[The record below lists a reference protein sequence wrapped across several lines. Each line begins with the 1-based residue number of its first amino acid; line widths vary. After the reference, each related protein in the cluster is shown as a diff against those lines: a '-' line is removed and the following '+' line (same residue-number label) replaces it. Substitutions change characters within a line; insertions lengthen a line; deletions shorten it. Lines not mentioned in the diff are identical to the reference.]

1 MSKPTILGPPT
12 GYTDIAD
19 AALVE
24 KMKVD
29 AQNKGFPL
37 RPSAAGSC
45 GRKLAYE
52 LMEYSGKAKYEQEP
66 MEPDTYRL
74 LNLGHSVEYS
84 ALRNF
89 EAIPAFKLRYKQ
101 QALTMFKLPA
111 AGEFPERLIEG
122 SLDVVLWSDKYKCV
136 LDVKSTKDGW
146 SVAYKSRWDDTLA
159 KYSRMKS
166 LVKLSETAFYADD
179 LEAFLVELDGDFVV
193 DNMLQL
199 NLYACSDFLVERGVD
214 HAVILKY
221 NKNTSQQYELRFR
234 PSPKMAQVTQDKFNR
249 VYQAIGTGA
258 GPEAVKQDASLGSMR
273 CAFCP
278 YSKQCWNEDSLKAWF
293 KGMPKKDWPKD
304 ASYISSDMPQL
315 FSMFERAAE
324 ADSVRAKYE
333 RDILT
338 VLVEKGI
345 TKVRLANGNIYE
357 ARHYKSPQP
366 HFALKRSKL

>member
-1 MSKPTILGPPT
+1 MKILGPPI
-12 GYTDIAD
+12 GYTDLLDLGTIEKIKEE
-19 AALVE
+19 AA
-24 KMKVD
+24 
-29 AQNKGFPL
+29 NKGFPL
-37 RPSAAGSC
+37 RPSSAGSC

-52 LMEYSGKAKYEQEP
+52 LTEHLGKAKYEQP
-66 MEPDTYRL
+66 LMEPNTHRL

-89 EAIPAFKLRYKQ
+89 EALAGFKQRYKQ
-101 QALTMFKLPA
+101 QVVSLFKLPK
-111 AGEFPERLIEG
+111 AGELPERLVEG
-122 SLDVVLWSDKYKCV
+122 SMDVVLWSEEHKCV

-159 KYSRMKS
+159 KYSRMRS
-166 LVKLSETAFYADD
+166 LVKLSDTAFYADD
-179 LEAFLVELDGDFVV
+179 LQAFINELDGDFVA

-199 NLYACSDFLVERGVD
+199 NLYACSDFLVERGIT
-214 HAVILKY
+214 HAVIYKY
-221 NKNTSQQYELRFR
+221 NKNTSQHYEIRFR
-234 PSPKMAQVTQDKFNR
+234 PSMKVLEATKDKFNR
-249 VYQAIGTGA
+249 VYRAIGTGA

-278 YSKQCWNEDSLKAWF
+278 YSKQCWSEDSLKAWF

-304 ASYISSDMPQL
+304 ASYISKEMPKL
-315 FSMFERAAE
+315 FDMFEQAAS
-324 ADSVRAKYE
+324 ADSIRAKYE

-345 TKVRLANGNIYE
+345 TKVRLSNGNIYE
-357 ARHYKSPQP
+357 CKHYKSPQP